1 MGSANICAKNEVL
14 LLLILRKEENKIY
27 IYIYKTEDT
36 IYWAG
41 YKE

>member
-14 LLLILRKEENKIY
+14 LLLILRKEENKRER
-27 IYIYKTEDT
+27 YKTEDT

-41 YKE
+41 YEE